1 MLYVK
6 DKESKKNI
14 AIPSFPTPFLPPTSR
29 EKKIL
34 KGKVVQTFLS
44 RSFQALGNP
53 LKVYRALKELK
64 RRGSI
69 ANDYPAFQK
78 VAKVDG
84 RYYWRMG
91 NPGFPSLAFRRVF
104 DNELNRV
111 APFKKSS
118 GLRTIVLA
126 ITKKCPLACEHCF
139 EWNNLNQRENLSLS
153 DLIKIV
159 SDYQEFG
166 NTQFLL
172 SGGEPMVRIKALYK
186 LLESVDTEASDF
198 WIYSSGFGFT
208 PEHARGLKERG
219 LRGVLWS
226 LDHHEEERHDKF
238 RGYPGAFQAVMDSIG
253 YAKEVGL
260 VPGFSVC
267 VRPEYASTEDIEQ
280 LMELA
285 KQLGIVFIRVLEAR
299 PTGRYQGKAVSLSEE
314 QIQNLKTLYFR
325 YNTDPAYWE
334 YPILDWLDHQQRL
347 AGCYGGGNRYL
358 YIDTDGA
365 VHACPFCSRKAA
377 DTLTQSPEEVI
388 EALSSNNCS
397 LFGKS
402 LI

>member
-1 MLYVK
+1 MYLK
-6 DKESKKNI
+6 DEEIREPSS
-14 AIPSFPTPFLPPTSR
+14 IPSFPSPFLSEASL
-29 EKKIL
+29 EKKVL
-34 KGKVVQTFLS
+34 KGKVLQTFLG

-53 LKVYRALKELK
+53 VKVFRALKKLK
-64 RRGSI
+64 AKGAI

-91 NPGFPSLAFRRVF
+91 NPGYPSKAFYRVF

-111 APFKKSS
+111 APFMESS

-139 EWNNLNQRENLSLS
+139 EWNNLNKQETLSLD

-159 SDYQEFG
+159 TDYQQYG

-172 SGGEPMVRIKALYK
+172 SGGEPMVRIKDMYR
-186 LLESVDTEASDF
+186 LLEAVDTEASDF

-208 PEHARGLKERG
+208 REHAIGLKERG

-226 LDHHEEERHDKF
+226 LDHHEEAKHNQF
-238 RGYPGAFQAVMDSIG
+238 RGYPGAFKAVMDSIG
-253 YAKEVGL
+253 YAKEAGL

-267 VRPEYASTEDIEQ
+267 IRPEYAAEEDIEQ
-280 LMELA
+280 FMELA
-285 KQLGIVFIRVLEAR
+285 KKLGMVYIRILEAR
-299 PTGRYQGKAVSLSEE
+299 PTGRYQGKSVSLSPE
-314 QIQNLKTLYFR
+314 QIDTLKKLYFR
-325 YNTDPAYWE
+325 YNTHPDYWD
-334 YPILDWLDHQQRL
+334 YPIIDWLDHQQRL
-347 AGCYGGGNRYL
+347 AGCYGGGNRYI
-358 YIDTDGA
+358 YIDTDGS

-377 DTLTQSPEEVI
+377 DTLKQSPEEVI
-388 EALSSNNCS
+388 EALSSNSCS
-397 LFGKS
+397 LFGQS

>member
-6 DKESKKNI
+6 DEKSLKKSL
-14 AIPSFPTPFLPPTSR
+14 IPSFPSPFLPENAW
-29 EKKIL
+29 EKKVL
-34 KGKVVQTFLS
+34 KGKVVQTFLK
-44 RSFQALGNP
+44 RSFQAVGSP
-53 LKVYRALKELK
+53 LKVYKALKELNK
-64 RRGSI
+64 RGAI

-91 NPGFPSLAFRRVF
+91 NPGYPSKAFQRVF

-139 EWNNLNQRENLSLS
+139 EWNNLNKKETLSLS

-159 SDYQEFG
+159 SDYQEHG

-172 SGGEPMVRIKALYK
+172 SGGEPMVRVKDLYK
-186 LLESVDTEASDF
+186 LLEAVDTEASDF

-208 PEHARGLKERG
+208 REHAFGLKERG

-226 LDHHEEERHDKF
+226 LDHHEEEKHDSF

-253 YAKEVGL
+253 YAKEAGL

-267 VRPEYASTEDIEQ
+267 VRPEYIEPEDIEQ

-285 KQLGIVFIRVLEAR
+285 RQLGMVFIRILEAR

-314 QIQNLKTLYFR
+314 QIEQLKKLYFR
-325 YNTDPAYWE
+325 YNTDPEYWD

-365 VHACPFCSRKAA
+365 IHACPFCSRKAA
-377 DTLTQSPEEVI
+377 NTLKQSPEEVI
-388 EALSSNNCS
+388 EALESNSCS